1 MSRPFCLSPRS
12 WWASMACPILPSPCR
27 PSLAATALS
36 RRVPVPLND
45 DEQHELTVS
54 AKALKDIIDSVDFS
68 LLNKLARAKS
78 YNEGVRVHTAR
89 AFWCKVTLTPMHHPN
104 TP

>member
-1 MSRPFCLSPRS
+1 MGRPFCLSPRS
-12 WWASMACPILPSPCR
+12 WWGEYGLSDLAISMPD

-36 RRVPVPLND
+36 AASPVPLND

-68 LLNKLARAKS
+68 
-78 YNEGVRVHTAR
+78 
-89 AFWCKVTLTPMHHPN
+89 C
-104 TP
+104 